1 MRHGKRSVLTTEDI
15 NAALRL
21 RNVEARPARNGWQRS
36 AACPRVAPR
45 AALPPRLRRTRRLA
59 RRAAQRCCRATR

>member
-21 RNVEARPARNGWQRS
+21 RNVEARPARNGCAASQR
-36 AACPRVAPR
+36 A
-45 AALPPRLRRTRRLA
+45 
-59 RRAAQRCCRATR
+59 